1 MIIKVSKGDGKWMM
15 LPNIR
20 SINYS
25 SVSQTVVSGDQL
37 EDQLEHLRKQ
47 ANGCEFLSALMG
59 INWKDP
65 PRSIQI
71 GSPYRFN
78 SMIVEHDDRTRSLV
92 VFDHPVYLCDDAG
105 NTVEKI
111 NVR

>member
-1 MIIKVSKGDGKWMM
+1 MIVKVSKGDGEWLL

-20 SINYS
+20 SIDYS
-25 SVSQTVVSGDQL
+25 SVSRTAVSGGQL
-37 EDQLEHLRKQ
+37 ENQFEHLKQQ
-47 ANGCEFLSALMG
+47 ANGCEFRSALMG
-59 INWKDP
+59 IDWESP
-65 PRSIQI
+65 PPGIRV
-71 GSPYRFN
+71 GNPYRFN
-78 SMIVEHDDRTRSLV
+78 SMIVEHEDRSRSLV